1 MRLEELLI
9 NNYKN
14 FVEIL
19 KDIQRNNRIIKIKK

>member
-9 NNYKN
+9 NNYKS